1 MDAWK
6 LPTSL
11 EISGVVWDIRTD
23 FRAILDILKYFNDPN
38 YTDDEKWEICLDIL
52 FVDFEKMD
60 PDDYQ
65 EAMEK
70 ATDFIDMGIKEDS
83 SFKPRI
89 MDWEQDAPIIIPSIN
104 KVLCKEVRA
113 VDYLHWWTFLSA
125 YMEIGEGLFSEV
137 LSIRSKKAKGKKLE
151 NYEKE
156 FYKENKNLVDLGIK
170 YTDEELAEQEK
181 LKALLG

>member
-11 EISGVVWDIRTD
+11 EIGGIVWDIRTD
-23 FRAILDILKYFNDPN
+23 FKAILDILKYFNDPN

-52 FVDFEKMD
+52 FVDFEKMN
-60 PDDYQ
+60 PSDYQ
-65 EAMEK
+65 EAMKK
-70 ATDFIDMGIKEDS
+70 ATEFIDMGIEDDC

-104 KVLCKEVRA
+104 KVLGKEIRA
-113 VDYLHWWTFLSA
+113 VDLHWWTFLSA

-137 LSIRSKKAKGKKLE
+137 ISIRSKKAKGKKLE
-151 NYEKE
+151 KYEKE
-156 FYKENKNLVDLGIK
+156 FYRENRNIVDLAKK
-170 YTDEELAEQEK
+170 YTDEEIEEQER